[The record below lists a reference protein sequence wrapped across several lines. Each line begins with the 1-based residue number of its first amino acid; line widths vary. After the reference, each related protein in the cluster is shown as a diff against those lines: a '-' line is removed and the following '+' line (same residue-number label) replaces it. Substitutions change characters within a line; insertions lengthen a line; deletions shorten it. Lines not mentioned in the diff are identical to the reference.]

1 MLAVIKAAMEW
12 RWREKRKVKSEIAMK
27 TKLETWVKSD
37 AQFCS
42 QPPIEKANSKRGF
55 VGL

>member
-12 RWREKRKVKSEIAMK
+12 RWREKRKVQYESAMK
-27 TKLETWVKSD
+27 TKLETWVKND
-37 AQFCS
+37 ALFCS
-42 QPPIEKANSKRGF
+42 QPPIEKANSERGF